1 MMDMTTLIDN
11 IHKHASGLSKFSIL
25 MLEKGKPA
33 FMKELGRA
41 EDVIAFLF
49 DCDIHLWQLVNCCRT
64 CVLNSQH
71 VRWNI
76 TLRR

>member
-1 MMDMTTLIDN
+1 MDMASLIDN
-11 IHKHASGLSKFSIL
+11 IHKYSSRLSKFCIL

-33 FMKELGRA
+33 CTKELARA

-49 DCDIHLWQLVNCCRT
+49 DCDIHLWQLVKCCRT
-64 CVLNSQH
+64 WVLNDQH
-71 VRWNI
+71 MRWNI

>member
-11 IHKHASGLSKFSIL
+11 IHKHASGLSKFCIL
-25 MLEKGKPA
+25 MLEKDKPV
-33 FMKELGRA
+33 FKEFRNA

-49 DCDIHLWQLVNCCRT
+49 DCDIHLWELVKCCRT
-64 CVLNSQH
+64 CVLNSKH

-76 TLRR
+76 TLTR

>member
-1 MMDMTTLIDN
+1 MDMTTLIDN
-11 IHKHASGLSKFSIL
+11 INKHSSRLSKFCIL
-25 MLEKGKPA
+25 MLEKDKPA
-33 FMKELGRA
+33 FTKELAKA

-49 DCDIHLWQLVNCCRT
+49 DCDIHLWQLEKCCRT

-76 TLRR
+76 TLIR

>member
-1 MMDMTTLIDN
+1 MDMTTLIDN
-11 IHKHASGLSKFSIL
+11 IHKHSSGLSKFCIL

-33 FMKELGRA
+33 STKELARA